1 MMNEK
6 EPRDVAIAFVKAL
19 LDTLK
24 AAKPTEVC
32 NAKITV
38 KTPKELVSEENV
50 PPEYYREGPK
60 TVIVEIVLEPSVQVV
75 NPE

>member
-1 MMNEK
+1 MNEK

-19 LDTLK
+19 LETLK
-24 AAKPTEVC
+24 AAKPSEVC

-38 KTPKELVSEENV
+38 RTPKELIGLENI
-50 PPEYYREGPK
+50 PPEYYKEGPK
-60 TVIVEIVLEPSVQVV
+60 TIIIEVVLEPSVQIQ